1 MSSKEQDELH
11 FVPLH
16 SRSESNSEPSH
27 NSRNP
32 YQPVPSSSDPLDDGL
47 SPRLNYDS
55 QTATPDLGRT
65 VPFGLGISGRHS
77 RMSSNLSSPEIHR
90 TGSPPT
96 SAAFES
102 SRQTAPTHK
111 FSSSTTTPTLD
122 GHFGTA
128 GPGKYDP
135 LNCPSAGN
143 IRHKR
148 MSWLSIT
155 ILWLAFYSTALSGLF
170 MIVAF
175 IKPRYGR
182 RIGNDGGIAPDT
194 ASLLSAL
201 FAKTVELSFVT
212 VFVAFLG
219 QVLSRR
225 AITSKTTGISIAD
238 MSMRGW
244 IMQPGSLITHWE
256 HVKYAGLSFLGMVAL
271 TATIMALLYTTA
283 ADALVSPKLKFGPEE
298 MVDFSGRAMTD
309 FANILYLQE
318 RCLTP
323 IPHAIDP
330 GEAANT
336 CLQLSHVG
344 QSYHNYREYMT
355 DWGRIANGGQENSTD
370 LKLRIPPGGTWND
383 NTTIQGSWIHV
394 QDTAEASRKHGRTI
408 NNVTVAMPHAGLLN
422 ASRDQINSLRQPDDF
437 AGLGEFFLRA
447 SVVSPVVNVLCV
459 GMTEEELIPIVY
471 ERWPNTKLDVSI
483 WGTVNVTDI
492 PAWPGSQGNKTAVDD
507 LFEFGKEGL
516 YPPIFPKFPPV
527 YQTVVN
533 GSKQYQASEL
543 HLLVTNPNN
552 SLTAPYNLCA
562 VKAGLTTQ
570 CSTLL
575 HATASGSR
583 LEAHC
588 DEPDDTLRYNHGKEN
603 DMEQIVWKQSWEDF
617 SFEWANSLSL
627 GAGISDGRASNA
639 RLLSQY
645 MLHFDRETN
654 TSTLN
659 PSLPSTAEALAVMAS
674 STLMMASEDA
684 TFHIEP
690 LTKEGLGK
698 YEKFSASLRV
708 SDYASGGVQ
717 PWQRIFYVV
726 LVLVFLTNLFCAAYL
741 YIEVRGVQVT
751 DFTEPQNMFA
761 LAMNSAGSTRLN
773 GACGGGPVGKQLS
786 ERWVISMEEESEH
799 YFITSKAE
807 KRALMRQEME
817 RREDMHLKP
826 DASPAVK
833 EYRRISR
840 NRNSISLFS

>member
-1 MSSKEQDELH
+1 MSSNERDELH
-11 FVPLH
+11 FIPLH
-16 SRSESNSEPSH
+16 SRSDSNSEPSH

-47 SPRLNYDS
+47 SPRLNYDN
-55 QTATPDLGRT
+55 QTDTPDLGRT

-96 SAAFES
+96 SAAFEP
-102 SRQTAPTHK
+102 SRQITPAHK

-128 GPGKYDP
+128 SPGKYDP

-148 MSWLSIT
+148 MSWLSVT
-155 ILWLAFYSTALSGLF
+155 ILTLAFYSTALSGLY

-175 IKPRYGR
+175 VKPRYGR
-182 RIGNDGGIAPDT
+182 RIGHDGGIAPDT

-225 AITSKTTGISIAD
+225 AITSKATGISIAD

-244 IMQPGSLITHWE
+244 IMQPGTLITHWE
-256 HVKYAGLSFLGMVAL
+256 HVKYAGLSFLGMIAL

-298 MVDFSGRAMTD
+298 MVDFSGRAMTA
-309 FANILYLQE
+309 FANIDYLKQK
-318 RCLTP
+318 CLTP
-323 IPHAIDP
+323 IPIEMDK
-330 GEAANT
+330 EYRNST

-344 QSYHNYREYMT
+344 QSYHNYREYMS
-355 DWGRIANGGQENSTD
+355 DWGRIANAGHKNSTD
-370 LKLRIPPGGTWND
+370 PKLRIPPGGTWND

-422 ASRDQINSLRQPDDF
+422 ASRDEINSLRQPNDF

-459 GMTEEELIPIVY
+459 GMTKEELLPIVY
-471 ERWPNTKLDVSI
+471 NEWPNTTLNVSR
-483 WGTVNVTDI
+483 WNEKNTSI
-492 PAWPGSQGNKTAVDD
+492 PAWPGSKGNKTVVDD
-507 LFEFGKEGL
+507 LFQFGKPGL
-516 YPPIFPKFPPV
+516 YPPIFPTFPKE

-533 GSKQYQASEL
+533 GSKNYLATEL
-543 HLLVTNPNN
+543 HILVTNPNV
-552 SLTAPYNLCA
+552 SQTAPYNLCA

-583 LEAHC
+583 LEVHC
-588 DEPDDTLRYNHGKEN
+588 DEPNDTLRYNYGKEK
-603 DMEQIVWKQSWEDF
+603 DVEQIIWQESWENF
-617 SFEWANSLSL
+617 ALEWANSLSL
-627 GAGISDGRASNA
+627 GAGISDGAASNA

-654 TSTLN
+654 TSTLS
-659 PSLPSTAEALAVMAS
+659 PTLPSTAEALAVMAS

-684 TFHIEP
+684 TFHIDPPTEE
-690 LTKEGLGK
+690 TLGK
-698 YEKFSASLRV
+698 YEKFKASLRV

-717 PWQRIFYVV
+717 TWQRIFYVV
-726 LVLVFLTNLFCAAYL
+726 LVLVFLTNLFCLVYL
-741 YIEVRGVQVT
+741 FFDIKGVQVT

-761 LAMNSAGSTRLN
+761 LAMNSSGSTRLN
-773 GACGGGPVGKQLS
+773 GACGAGPAGKQLS

-799 YFITSKAE
+799 YYITSKAE
-807 KRALMRQEME
+807 KRALIRQEME
-817 RREDMHLKP
+817 RREDMQLKP

-833 EYRRISR
+833 EYRRISQ